1 MNPRP
6 LFSHLPTMKKPSILT
21 MLTAAV
27 AFATALFTAAPAAA
41 QANKELNLFAWSEYI
56 PQSVIDAFAKE
67 TGIKVNYET
76 FASGEEMLQKVITG
90 GTKYDVIQP
99 CDYIAE
105 GMIKAKPSLLR
116 PLDFAKLPNFS
127 NIAPEYTK
135 LAYDP
140 EQKFTVPFMISTV
153 GIVYNSDKVTD
164 GIKGLRDVFQPKYKG
179 RIVVVDDARE
189 MVSWALNCL
198 NIDIN
203 AINRVNVR
211 KARALMADWV
221 KLIKVYDSDSPKT
234 ALLNGDV
241 DIGVVWGGEAARLW
255 REDKKFKY
263 VLPSE
268 GAHMFVDMWA
278 IPTNARNIEAAHQF
292 INYMMRPEVAAEVSR
307 AFPYLNPNTAA
318 QKLLSKEDLA
328 NPASYPPINIKSLG
342 IFRDV
347 PGSGELTDQVY
358 TDLKSSAGH

>member
-1 MNPRP
+1 MKTSSIITMLAALGALAAG
-6 LFSHLPTMKKPSILT
+6 LFSSALR
-21 MLTAAV
+21 AAE
-27 AFATALFTAAPAAA
+27 P
-41 QANKELNLFAWSEYI
+41 NKELNLFAWSEYI
-56 PQSVIDAFAKE
+56 PQSVIDDFTKE

-105 GMIKAKPSLLR
+105 GMIKAR
-116 PLDFAKLPNFS
+116 PALVQPIDYSKLPNFA
-127 NIAPEYTK
+127 NISPDFLG

-140 EQKFTVPFMISTV
+140 QQKYTIPFMVSTV
-153 GIVYNSDKVTD
+153 GIVYNTDKIKD
-164 GIKGLRDVFQPKYKG
+164 DIKGYKDIFQPKYKG
-179 RIVVVDDARE
+179 RIVTVDDGRE

-198 NIDIN
+198 GLDIN

-211 KARALMADWV
+211 KARALMAGWV

-234 ALLNGDV
+234 SLLNGDV

-278 IPTNARNIEAAHQF
+278 IPVNARNVEAAHKF
-292 INYMMRPEVAAEVSR
+292 LDYIMRAEVAAVISR
-307 AFPYLNPNTAA
+307 AFPYLNPNLAA
-318 QKLLSKEDLA
+318 QKLLSKEDLE
-328 NPASYPPINIKSLG
+328 NPASYPKIDIKSLG

-347 PGSGELTDQVY
+347 PGSGDLTDQVY
-358 TDLKSSAGH
+358 TDLKNSSGY